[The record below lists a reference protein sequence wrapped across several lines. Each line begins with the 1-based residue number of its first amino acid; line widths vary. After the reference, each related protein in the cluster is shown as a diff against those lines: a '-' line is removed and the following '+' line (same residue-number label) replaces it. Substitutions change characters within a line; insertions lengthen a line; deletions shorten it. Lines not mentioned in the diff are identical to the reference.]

1 MKGIREDVG
10 GYNFVHEMIIE
21 ARTNQTRLGILQDIF
36 RGHPE
41 TPLDLIN
48 VRTDSV
54 AKPYFPAGFTP
65 LHLACAQ
72 ASTPRQTMVEVLL
85 FKRLCAFR
93 LARVYWRMGKKKT
106 KGDRVPVATQSQ
118 RMELRLER
126 ESLQSRSSR
135 IPILCDWVATGD
147 GLCATELRLT
157 TGLKPL

>member
-93 LARVYWRMGKKKT
+93 LARVYWRMGKRRRRAT
-106 KGDRVPVATQSQ
+106 GSQSQPNRREWSCDWNASRFSRVPVASPFSATG
-118 RMELRLER
+118 LRLATDYAR
-126 ESLQSRSSR
+126 LS
-135 IPILCDWVATGD
+135 CD
-147 GLCATELRLT
+147 
-157 TGLKPL
+157 